1 MTLLANSD
9 FAKTAANIATVLF
22 GLFMGAQLLLAMGV
36 LPISIA
42 WGGRQTELT
51 LGLRVASV
59 AAVLILGVFVYIIR
73 YRAGLVG
80 SLPAPTSIRVLAW
93 AVTGFMALNTLG
105 NFASLS
111 SVERLLF
118 GPVTLMIAAACLI
131 VAASQQ
137 H

>member
-9 FAKTAANIATVLF
+9 FAKSAANIATVLF
-22 GLFMGAQLLLAMGV
+22 GLFMGAQLLLAVGV

-51 LGLRVASV
+51 LALRVASV
-59 AAVLILGVFVYIIR
+59 AAILILGVFVYIIR
-73 YRAGLVG
+73 YRAGLLG
-80 SLPAPTSIRVLAW
+80 SPPAPTSIRVLAW
-93 AVTGFMALNTLG
+93 VVTGFMALNTLG

-111 SVERLLF
+111 SAERLLF
-118 GPVTLMIAAACLI
+118 GPVTLMITAACII

-137 H
+137 N

>member
-1 MTLLANSD
+1 MTFLADNNLP
-9 FAKTAANIATVLF
+9 KLAANVATILF
-22 GLFMGAQLLLAMGV
+22 GLFMLAQLLLAVGV

-51 LGLRVASV
+51 PALRVASL
-59 AAVLILGVFVYIIR
+59 AAIFILGLFIYVVR

-80 SLPAPTSIRVLAW
+80 SVPAPTSIRVLAW
-93 AVTGFMALNTLG
+93 TVTGFMALNTLG

-111 SVERLLF
+111 SAERLLF
-118 GPVTLMIAAACLI
+118 GPVTLLI
-131 VAASQQ
+131 TVASFVVAASQT